1 MDNSRSRLGGSVDGD
16 SSLTCR
22 TAAILS
28 AVAAESNMIRLACPK
43 CHRSGQY
50 RVDRL
55 LEKYGPDIATPDP
68 AAGEAAAEEAGATPG
83 GDVGQD
89 AGQDSEESR

>member
-1 MDNSRSRLGGSVDGD
+1 LDNSRSRLGGSVDGD

-55 LEKYGPDIATPDP
+55 LEKYGPDIATPDLRHELAP
-68 AAGEAAAEEAGATPG
+68 CPHRHDMSTACQVEYVDRLADP
-83 GDVGQD
+83 
-89 AGQDSEESR
+89 